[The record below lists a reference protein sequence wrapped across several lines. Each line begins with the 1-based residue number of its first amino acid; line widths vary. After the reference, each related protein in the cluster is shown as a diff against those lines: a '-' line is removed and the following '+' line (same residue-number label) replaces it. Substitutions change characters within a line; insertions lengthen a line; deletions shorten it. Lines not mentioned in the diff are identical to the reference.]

1 MKVLIWTNVFPTYSE
16 TFVRDHVIGLLKRNI
31 EVVIFSKTKQN
42 SHILNDYLS
51 YSLFDKIFTEESYLP
66 SSYYCR
72 FFKALCIL
80 SGSLFTSN
88 FKFYL
93 KSLNFLKFKKKAIS
107 LKCFFLLH
115 YVINKNIN
123 IIHAHFGTNA
133 RKLTFLKEIRYPISL
148 ISTFHGY
155 DTRIDEIYAKL
166 FYRKL
171 FKYVDAVVCI
181 SNYNLLK
188 LTAFGLENSK
198 IKRVNNG
205 VIMPEK
211 TSTYVSN
218 ENKVID
224 ILSVGR
230 LVNDKNYSSAL
241 KALSELKKNKPDI
254 SFKYHIIG
262 DGYLRSDLE
271 DLVIDLKLKSCVVF
285 YGYKSSSF
293 VKEIMS
299 KVHFLLLPSINEAL
313 PTVVLEAQSFGLPV
327 LATNVG
333 SVKDLVNPDTGVL
346 VEPNSDDLYQGLIDI
361 FSKRNLWDY
370 MGKNAREFIK
380 QNYCHQVQL
389 DLLETIYKT
398 IINEKN

>member
-1 MKVLIWTNVFPTYSE
+1 MKVLIWTDVFPTYSE

-31 EVVIFSKTKQN
+31 EVEIYSNTKQN

-51 YSLFDKIFTEESYLP
+51 YNLFDKIFTEESYLP
-66 SSYYCR
+66 SSYYSR
-72 FFKALCIL
+72 FFKAFCIL
-80 SGSLFTSN
+80 SSSLFTSN

-93 KSLNFLKFKKKAIS
+93 KSLDFLKFKKKATS
-107 LKCFFLLH
+107 LSCFFLLH

-155 DTRIDEIYAKL
+155 DTRIDERYAKL

-181 SNYNLLK
+181 SNYNLVK
-188 LTAFGLENSK
+188 LTKFGLENSK

-205 VIMPEK
+205 VLIPEK

-241 KALSELKKNKPDI
+241 KALSELKNNKPNI

-285 YGYKSSSF
+285 YGYKKSSF

-333 SVKDLVNPDTGVL
+333 SVKDLVNPDTGIL
-346 VEPNSDDLYQGLIDI
+346 VEPNSYDLYQGLIEI
-361 FSKRNLWDY
+361 FSKRSLWEN

-380 QNYCHQVQL
+380 QNYCHQIQL
-389 DLLETIYKT
+389 DLLETIYNS